1 MVSLK
6 EHNDYQLGPIGR
18 VPKDQKVICSSLFLK
33 QKVNARFETPV
44 VVRAYSQATGIG
56 YRKTIRGTL
65 VLAGS
70 QGIVLATACQPDWPV
85 HQVDVQVALLK
96 SPVKG
101 EVNVKMAPGQEETDY
116 KTGAS
121 MVRKLKRGQYGL
133 TQSLALRY
141 GAIDPSFDPALLG
154 MAFTTTA
161 SDPCIFTYECDD
173 NLATHTPLRG

>member
-1 MVSLK
+1 M
-6 EHNDYQLGPIGR
+6 
-18 VPKDQKVICSSLFLK
+18 
-33 QKVNARFETPV
+33 FEFVLETKGERPV
-44 VVRAYSQATGIG
+44 RDTC
-56 YRKTIRGTL
+56 RGTS
-65 VLAGS
+65 VLTGNRHRLQKNHSWYPGTRREPGNRAS
-70 QGIVLATACQPDWPV
+70 YRMPTDWPV